1 MILNCSSCG
10 ASFKVDTALLGTNG
24 RSVRCG
30 SCGHSWHQMP
40 PDDDLKPEF
49 GAQDI
54 AEEQVDIEIEEV
66 AKEAPEPE
74 IDEITEEDLEPEI
87 EEVAE
92 EAPEPEPEVEAF
104 AEDDDELEIE
114 DVADTGVA
122 ARFEDDDTDEQDVE
136 PRIAA
141 VSRPDPTLDKLDQQR
156 KRVQARSSVV
166 VSERRSPSQVIG
178 WIALL
183 LLLAVL
189 AGVLWVGKSQIIAWA
204 PGTVRFYEMAG
215 LHAGVGQGLDLRD
228 VISDRRVVEGE
239 RRLVVEGTVVNISEN
254 LLRVPQIKA
263 SLTDGEGAELAQW
276 VFAADSETLPPGG
289 FTTFQTSTANPPDEG
304 NLSLAFIEGDQIE

>member
-30 SCGHSWHQMP
+30 SCGHSWHQKP
-40 PDDDLKPEF
+40 PDDDQKPEF

-54 AEEQVDIEIEEV
+54 VEEQVDI
-66 AKEAPEPE
+66 
-74 IDEITEEDLEPEI
+74 EI

-92 EAPEPEPEVEAF
+92 EAPEPEPEVETF

-114 DVADTGVA
+114 EVIEGDADTGVA
-122 ARFEDDDTDEQDVE
+122 ARFEEDDADEEDVE
-136 PRIAA
+136 PRIVA

-156 KRVQARSSVV
+156 ERVQARSSVV
-166 VSERRSPSQVIG
+166 VSERRSPSQAIG

-189 AGVLWVGKSQIIAWA
+189 VGVLWVGKSRIIAWA

-215 LHAGVGQGLDLRD
+215 LHAGVGQGLELRD
-228 VISDRRVVEGE
+228 VVSERRVVEGE
-239 RRLVVEGTVVNISEN
+239 RRLVVEGTIVNISEN
-254 LLRVPQIKA
+254 LLQVPQIKA

-276 VFAADSETLPPGG
+276 TFAADSETLPPGG
-289 FTTFQTSTANPPDEG
+289 FTTFQTSTADPPDEG